1 MHFPVY
7 FLFGI
12 PSEIHLCGVLQ
23 GDRMWRFAVGL
34 YLVYLS
40 GGELRLAAIF
50 GFSAGGA
57 IILFGGM
64 IGNWVDNNSRLKGN
78 YFQEVFCEFS
88 ENVTLVLV

>member
-1 MHFPVY
+1 MF
-7 FLFGI
+7 
-12 PSEIHLCGVLQ
+12 LCGVLQ

-78 YFQEVFCEFS
+78 CDRVFFMIVGNRFQSKFNLSFS
-88 ENVTLVLV
+88 LVCFFLQLQF